1 MDDKEN
7 LFYKPDLQ
15 PDRNYRSEA
24 IIEEVDVPEIV
35 EVDVPP
41 TVVEQFEEIKEVL
54 EFLPT
59 EIVPTVDGIVDRIIE
74 RAKIVFPNGETT
86 VDPLEPEIHDP
97 DQDVVPDISIVDN
110 ISDNISDIVVVD
122 DTIDDGLPDLFPGPT
137 DIKIE
142 VLLPKSLVDIARD
155 TYKRD
160 TIDLKE
166 DYLKKLQTVMQR
178 YLQGM
183 VMIMSETGVGD
194 IKMLTKKYD
203 GDAVNIPKSNLR
215 HLGDFIVR
223 SQIAREQKSRFFKKT
238 HNEDQTLMHMRAWHA
253 AEQQRERYYGE
264 DYGDSESYLN
274 SQSNG
279 LLRES
284 RAMYDKK
291 YNRTLYDM
299 YKYLNGSVMIIDDTL
314 QMSLKEAHA
323 KGVLL
328 KNGVNIFATTESVK
342 VAAKSA
348 SPAANSTEA
357 STDNSAK
364 PTTVDSAGLETMIKQ
379 KHAAFMAYVEPIKA
393 EVIRKG
399 SMLMELW
406 NYVQTG
412 AVSTLTPK
420 LTPEEVKSAANYNQL
435 AAGWETAFSVS
446 KDVIAKLNGYNAT
459 TYLLT
464 IDALKSAGAQA
475 EAQATSEYENHKN
488 RIETVLSNWSTI
500 RTQALSIFE
509 TFD

>member
-7 LFYKPDLQ
+7 LFYRPDLQ
-15 PDRNYRSEA
+15 PDRDYRSEA
-24 IIEEVDVPEIV
+24 IIEDVEVPEIV

-41 TVVEQFEEIKEVL
+41 TVVEQFEEIQEVL
-54 EFLPT
+54 EFLPQD
-59 EIVPTVDGIVDRIIE
+59 IVPTVDGIVG
-74 RAKIVFPNGETT
+74 KIVERIKVAFPDGETIE
-86 VDPLEPEIHDP
+86 PLEPDVYVPEEEDYVPEI
-97 DQDVVPDISIVDN
+97 VIVDE
-110 ISDNISDIVVVD
+110 V
-122 DTIDDGLPDLFPGPT
+122 TDDGLPDLFPAPT

-142 VLLPKSLVDIARD
+142 VLLPKTLVDIARE

-183 VMIMSETGVGD
+183 VMIMSETGIGD
-194 IKMLTKKYD
+194 MKQLTKKYD
-203 GDAVNIPKSNLR
+203 GDAVNIPKANLR

-238 HNEDQTLMHMRAWHA
+238 HNADQTLMHMRAWHA
-253 AEQQRERYYGE
+253 AEQQRERYYSE
-264 DYGDSESYLN
+264 SYGDSETYLN
-274 SQSNG
+274 SQSNS

-342 VAAKSA
+342 MAAKKA
-348 SPAANSTEA
+348 TPAASSTPVA
-357 STDNSAK
+357 SDTQSEK
-364 PTTVDSAGLETMIKQ
+364 PTAIDSAGLESMIKQ
-379 KHAAFMAYVEPIKA
+379 KHTTFMAYVEPIKE
-393 EVIRKG
+393 EVVHKG
-399 SMLMELW
+399 SLTIELW
-406 NYVQTG
+406 NYLQTG
-412 AVSTLTPK
+412 STSTLTPR
-420 LTPEEVKSAANYNQL
+420 LTPEEVKAAANYDTL

-446 KDVIAKLNGYNAT
+446 RDVIGKINGYSAT
-459 TYLLT
+459 TYLMT
-464 IDALKSAGAQA
+464 MDALKSAGTQA
-475 EAQATSEYENHKN
+475 EAQAAAEYENHKN